1 MNPKKKLAVQPEIPK
16 AKKKARESAD
26 KAVKSGAGKSIQP
39 ESNFPIVGIGASAG
53 RLEAM
58 DISERKQAE
67 DALLESEEKYRQIVE
82 TAGEGIWMIDT
93 EGNTTFANQKMAEML
108 NYSVGDMLGVS
119 FFNFM
124 DEDGK
129 AIAAANLE
137 RRRQGINEQ
146 HDFKFRRKDGTDLWA
161 ILETNPIRDRDGR
174 YAGALAMITDITER
188 KQAEDDVKQSQA
200 LRKTIIDSIPG
211 TFYMIDAKGQYVGW
225 NAYQRDEIVGQPESL
240 MGEMYA
246 IDTIH
251 PDDRPIIGEKIANVL
266 KNGTEEIV
274 EGRVLLRGGPDFRWF
289 LMTGWRMMIKGSP
302 VLIGIGLDITERK
315 QMEDVLRE
323 SEEKFKSIANYAV
336 SWESWFG
343 PDGKYIWVNPGV
355 EYFTGYSAQ
364 EILALPDFVSTVIA
378 EEDRPTFIQRFQ
390 EAIHGNRRENFEFRY
405 LHKNGVKRWLS
416 ASWQPIYDTQ
426 GNPLGTRSSGYDITD
441 RKLAEEKLRESE
453 LKLQDVFSLM
463 QEGMALNE
471 LVFDEQGEIVD
482 YRILEVNPA
491 YERISTLTHEQVIGK
506 KATEIY
512 GMSSAYIK
520 EFWRQNQHAVHNII
534 TEYYVPQTNQWRTIS
549 TSAPVDN
556 KFTTMFS
563 DITDRKLA
571 EDALRESADLLE
583 KTIFSLLDAVLIIDA
598 DTVKIVNCNPAAS
611 AIFGYSRQEMLGQ
624 TTLFLH
630 VNQAS
635 LDEFRQHLYS
645 DMEAGKDFMFLPEF
659 KMKRKDG
666 TVFISEHSVVPLIN
680 KQGRRTGWVSV
691 VRDITERKRAEE
703 EIHQLNVN
711 LEQRVKERTA
721 ELARANRAKDE
732 FLANMSHELRTPL
745 NGILGN
751 AEILL
756 EGVHGSIN
764 QKQSQSIETIHS
776 SGQHLLNLINDILD
790 VSKIESG
797 KFELHPES
805 ISVQLICESSLT
817 FIKQLALKKSIKVEY
832 NPSPSASAIFAD
844 PIRLK
849 QILVN
854 LLSNAV
860 KFTPENGNIKLEAW
874 KDARSDQF
882 EFSITDSGIGITPED
897 QQKLFKS
904 FVQLDSGLARQHEG
918 SGLGLALVRQLVEM
932 HGGSVGVK
940 SEPGKGSCF
949 HFTIPARST
958 EIQAK
963 NKLPAQLNPE
973 ETEAAQRNGTA
984 RILVVEDSATN
995 MMITSEYLSAK
1006 GYQILEAH
1014 NGLEA
1019 IKYAHEQHLDLI
1031 LMDIQM
1037 PGISG
1042 IETIKQLRAEPKFAS
1057 LPIIALTALAMP
1069 GDRELCLEAGATE
1082 YLSKP
1087 VSLKKL
1093 IEVIGNLLNK
1103 QIPIE

>member
-1 MNPKKKLAVQPEIPK
+1 MKKSTLRQQAEEKLGKQKSTAIPTTEADTLRLVHELQVHQIELEMQNEELVQARAEAEAVHRQYADLYDFAPVGYFTL
-16 AKKKARESAD
+16 ARDGTISKVNLAGATLLGMARNELLTRRFGLFVSPLSRAAFVTFLEKVFSAD
-26 KAVKSGAGKSIQP
+26 SKKQTCEVELLCRGKTESLWAQIEATCDDTYETCRAV
-39 ESNFPIVGIGASAG
+39 VV
-53 RLEAM
+53 
-58 DISERKQAE
+58 DISERKQNQAKVNFQ
-67 DALLESEEKYRQIVE
+67 AGLLEAVGQAVIATDLAGTVIYFNPAAENLYGCPVAEALGRNILEINVPALSQTEAVEIMQQLHAGKTWSSEFLVQRQ
-82 TAGEGIWMIDT
+82 
-93 EGNTTFANQKMAEML
+93 
-108 NYSVGDMLGVS
+108 
-119 FFNFM
+119 
-124 DEDGK
+124 
-129 AIAAANLE
+129 
-137 RRRQGINEQ
+137 
-146 HDFKFRRKDGTDLWA
+146 DGTVFPAHVSDSPVVNEAGQLIA
-161 ILETNPIRDRDGR
+161 IIG
-174 YAGALAMITDITER
+174 ISSDITER
-188 KQAEDDVKQSQA
+188 KQAE
-200 LRKTIIDSIPG
+200 
-211 TFYMIDAKGQYVGW
+211 
-225 NAYQRDEIVGQPESL
+225 
-240 MGEMYA
+240 
-246 IDTIH
+246 
-251 PDDRPIIGEKIANVL
+251 
-266 KNGTEEIV
+266 EEI
-274 EGRVLLRGGPDFRWF
+274 R
-289 LMTGWRMMIKGSP
+289 
-302 VLIGIGLDITERK
+302 
-315 QMEDVLRE
+315 QM
-323 SEEKFKSIANYAV
+323 N
-336 SWESWFG
+336 
-343 PDGKYIWVNPGV
+343 
-355 EYFTGYSAQ
+355 
-364 EILALPDFVSTVIA
+364 
-378 EEDRPTFIQRFQ
+378 
-390 EAIHGNRRENFEFRY
+390 
-405 LHKNGVKRWLS
+405 
-416 ASWQPIYDTQ
+416 
-426 GNPLGTRSSGYDITD
+426 
-441 RKLAEEKLRESE
+441 
-453 LKLQDVFSLM
+453 
-463 QEGMALNE
+463 
-471 LVFDEQGEIVD
+471 
-482 YRILEVNPA
+482 
-491 YERISTLTHEQVIGK
+491 
-506 KATEIY
+506 AT
-512 GMSSAYIK
+512 
-520 EFWRQNQHAVHNII
+520 
-534 TEYYVPQTNQWRTIS
+534 
-549 TSAPVDN
+549 
-556 KFTTMFS
+556 
-563 DITDRKLA
+563 
-571 EDALRESADLLE
+571 
-583 KTIFSLLDAVLIIDA
+583 
-598 DTVKIVNCNPAAS
+598 
-611 AIFGYSRQEMLGQ
+611 
-624 TTLFLH
+624 
-630 VNQAS
+630 
-635 LDEFRQHLYS
+635 
-645 DMEAGKDFMFLPEF
+645 
-659 KMKRKDG
+659 
-666 TVFISEHSVVPLIN
+666 
-680 KQGRRTGWVSV
+680 
-691 VRDITERKRAEE
+691 
-703 EIHQLNVN
+703 

-721 ELARANRAKDE
+721 ELVRANHIKDE
-732 FLANMSHELRTPL
+732 FMANMSHELRTPL

-764 QKQSQSIETIHS
+764 QKQSQSVETIYS